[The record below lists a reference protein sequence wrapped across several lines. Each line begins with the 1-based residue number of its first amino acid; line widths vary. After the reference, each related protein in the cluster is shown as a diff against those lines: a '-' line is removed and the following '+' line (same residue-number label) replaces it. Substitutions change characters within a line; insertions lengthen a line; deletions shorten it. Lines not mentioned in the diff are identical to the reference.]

1 MIHKRAVF
9 VVITLM
15 CLLSGRA
22 QQNVLVPSS
31 PQVPEKSLTQKTSI
45 AQTDSVLTLNVDS
58 SFFKVKA
65 FKPNPRKAILMS
77 AIFPGLGQIYN
88 RKYWKLPILYGGFV
102 GLAYAITWNNKYY
115 RDYYNGYVDIMDN
128 DPNTVR
134 WHKFVPYGKDAQ
146 SVEGYLKAGLL
157 QRGKDFYRRNRDLSI
172 IATVALYG
180 LNIVDAYVDAQL
192 FDFDISP
199 DLSMHLQPSV
209 SVESQSFAANM
220 LGMQCT
226 FRF

>member
-1 MIHKRAVF
+1 MIQKRAVF
-9 VVITLM
+9 VVLTLM

-22 QQNVLVPSS
+22 QQNVLVPSF
-31 PQVPEKSLTQKTSI
+31 PRAPEKSLTQQTTI
-45 AQTDSVLTLNVDS
+45 VQTDSALIIKADS
-58 SFFKVKA
+58 TFFKVKA
-65 FKPNPRKAILMS
+65 FKPNPRRAVLMS

-102 GLAYAITWNNKYY
+102 GLAYAISWNNKYY
-115 RDYYNGYVDIMDN
+115 RDYYNGYIDIMDN
-128 DPNTVR
+128 DPNTNR
-134 WHKFVPYGKDAQ
+134 WHKFVPYGREPA
-146 SVEGYLKAGLL
+146 SVEAHFKSGVL

-172 IATVALYG
+172 IAAVALYG

-199 DLSMHLQPSV
+199 DLSMRLQPSI
-209 SVESQSFAANM
+209 SVDAQPFAANM